1 MDTPSTHEVTELLQ
15 AWSAGEQE
23 ALERLTP
30 IVQAELRRIARRYLS
45 KERPGHT
52 LQTSALVNEAYVRLI
67 DWKNVR
73 WQNRAH
79 FFGVSAQLM
88 RRILVDFARRRP
100 RLKNIEVRHVAMDEA
115 LIVPA
120 QRDADLVALDEA
132 LTALAEIDE
141 RKARIVELR
150 FFGGLTFEE
159 VAEVMNL
166 SKITIVRDWNKAK
179 VWLFHELSLKED
191 DEG

>member
-100 RLKNIEVRHVAMDEA
+100 RLKNIEIRHVAMDEA